1 MNPVGVGQ
9 AHPAERLSFRSQHR
23 RCQSQCPAT
32 HGNGA
37 HPKGIIPPQRQYAAE
52 TVHDRNTSADRRV
65 VGQEP
70 LVEIYADEAVMAAS
84 SHGKHRHSNAVS
96 VRRDKAASRGRD
108 GPDPSHKGMGS
119 VSAIDYDQL
128 FSASGRA
135 RGPDALAAMAHLS
148 DTNNIQVRMHGGL
161 PAASSF
167 PFESFSYKLRTGP
180 TSTVIDPQK
189 ASSHDTVCSHATAA
203 ENHLLLGL
211 TPVANQMMKFCMGIL
226 IVMHHPLQV
235 NSHWEYAQ
243 SMVCKQNVRDC

>member
-1 MNPVGVGQ
+1 MNPINIGHS
-9 AHPAERLSFRSQHR
+9 HPVERLSFSSQHNRCRSQ
-23 RCQSQCPAT
+23 CLAT

-52 TVHDRNTSADRRV
+52 TVHDRSTTGERQMA
-65 VGQEP
+65 GEEP

-96 VRRDKAASRGRD
+96 VRRDKAAGRRRD

-167 PFESFSYKLRTGP
+167 PFESFSYKLRSGP
-180 TSTVIDPQK
+180 TSTVIDSQK
-189 ASSHDTVCSHATAA
+189 VGFHDIAVSRAIAA
-203 ENHLLLGL
+203 E
-211 TPVANQMMKFCMGIL
+211 
-226 IVMHHPLQV
+226 
-235 NSHWEYAQ
+235 
-243 SMVCKQNVRDC
+243 

>member
-1 MNPVGVGQ
+1 MQAPALGQ
-9 AHPAERLSFRSQHR
+9 SYSTALSNRRAERKQ
-23 RCQSQCPAT
+23 CQSQCSAT
-32 HGNGA
+32 HSNGA
-37 HPKGIIPPQRQYAAE
+37 LPKGIIPPQRQYAAE
-52 TVHDRNTSADRRV
+52 TLHDRGNGVERRLA
-65 VGQEP
+65 GEEP
-70 LVEIYADEAVMAAS
+70 LVEIYADEAVQAAS

-96 VRRDKAASRGRD
+96 VRRDKAAARSRD

-119 VSAIDYDQL
+119 ASAIDYDQL

-189 ASSHDTVCSHATAA
+189 VSIPCVSIS
-203 ENHLLLGL
+203 
-211 TPVANQMMKFCMGIL
+211 
-226 IVMHHPLQV
+226 
-235 NSHWEYAQ
+235 
-243 SMVCKQNVRDC
+243 

>member
-1 MNPVGVGQ
+1 MNPVSVG
-9 AHPAERLSFRSQHR
+9 HSHTTELSAFRSQYK
-23 RCQSQCPAT
+23 RCRSHCSAT

-37 HPKGIIPPQRQYAAE
+37 HPKGIIPPQRQYASE
-52 TVHDRNTSADRRV
+52 TVHDRSTSADRQV
-65 VGQEP
+65 AGQEP

-96 VRRDKAASRGRD
+96 IRRDKAAGRGRD
-108 GPDPSHKGMGS
+108 GAGPSHKGMGS

-189 ASSHDTVCSHATAA
+189 VSFDDSVFCHATAA
-203 ENHLLLGL
+203 
-211 TPVANQMMKFCMGIL
+211 Q
-226 IVMHHPLQV
+226 
-235 NSHWEYAQ
+235 
-243 SMVCKQNVRDC
+243 